1 MNRFETLTVA
11 VSDHVASL
19 DLNRPEKANSFDK
32 TMWRELR
39 AAFEQIDHM
48 DDVNVVVL
56 GGAGKHFSAG
66 IDLVYLAEIQQ
77 QLRQLAEGLR
87 QERLNRLISD
97 LQASVSAVE
106 ACRKPVL
113 AAIQGYCLGAGLDL
127 ASACDMRYATGA
139 TRFSVREVDLAIV
152 ADLGV
157 LQRLP
162 GIVGEGIAR
171 ELALTGRTFKGEEA
185 RSMGLVNQVY
195 KNTDAL
201 RSGVMAVA
209 TDLAKKSALTLRGI
223 KETMNYSRD
232 HSVCDGLQYIAMR
245 NAAMLLSED
254 LEEAASAV
262 IEKRPPRFGGG

>member
-1 MNRFETLTVA
+1 MTQFETLMISVGNKVA
-11 VSDHVASL
+11 RL

-39 AAFEQIDHM
+39 SAFEQIDQM
-48 DDVNVVVL
+48 EDVNVVVL
-56 GGAGKHFSAG
+56 GGTGKHFSAG
-66 IDLVYLAEIQQ
+66 IDLVYLAEVQQ
-77 QLRQLAEGLR
+77 QLGQLSEGLR

-113 AAIQGYCLGAGLDL
+113 ASIQGYCLGAGLDL
-127 ASACDMRYATGA
+127 AVACDLRYATGA

-195 KNTDAL
+195 GKTDAL

-209 TDLAKKSALTLRGI
+209 TDLARKSALTLRGI

-232 HSVCDGLQYIAMR
+232 HSVADGLRYVAMR
-245 NAAMLLSED
+245 NAAMLLSKD
-254 LEEAASAV
+254 LDEAASAV
-262 IEKRPPRFGGG
+262 IEKRSPKFDRD